1 VPDAVVADAVTK
13 RFRVRSSRSIRN
25 MIIRR
30 MRGEAASD
38 TFPAINNVSFAVEEG
53 EAVGL
58 MGLNGSGKSTLL
70 KMVSGV
76 MRPDQGEVLVR
87 GRIAGLIEVGAGLH
101 PDLTGRENI
110 YLNGAILGMRQ
121 VEIDRKFDAIV
132 DFSGVERFIDNEVR
146 HYSSGMFARLGFSV
160 AVHTEPDVFLVD
172 EVLSVGDQPFPQEV
186 PAAHPGSPR
195 RWPDAD
201 HREPQRPPV
210 RRLCNRGA
218 GAAGRAG
225 SCSTGR
231 RSRRRSCSRPART
244 TMTTTCEARPHANPY
259 GAVGWWRRRC
269 AVRAG
274 PRSPRRGD
282 DLRQPTA
289 GAPAQRVG
297 YAGDVGDQR
306 RRVTGTPLDRFR
318 RYVVSGC
325 TADLGQHL
333 VHRGALTRADVEHVV
348 APLVSVEVVQ
358 RRQVRLSKVE
368 HMHVVATQVPS
379 AVG

>member
-1 VPDAVVADAVTK
+1 VPEAVVADAVTK
-13 RFRVRSSRSIRN
+13 RFRVRSSRSVRN

-76 MRPDQGEVLVR
+76 MRPDRGEVLVR

-121 VEIDRKFDAIV
+121 AEIDRKFDAIV

-172 EVLSVGDQPFPQEV
+172 EVLAVGDQPF
-186 PAAHPGSPR
+186 R
-195 RWPDAD
+195 KKCL
-201 HREPQRPPV
+201 QRIRALHAEGRTMFIVSHNAKQV
-210 RRLCNRGA
+210 RRLCNRGLVLQD
-218 GAAGRAG
+218 GELVFDG
-225 SCSTGR
+225 
-231 RSRRRSCSRPART
+231 PAVDAT
-244 TMTTTCEARPHANPY
+244 KLLQE
-259 GAVGWWRRRC
+259 GEDDDD
-269 AVRAG
+269 
-274 PRSPRRGD
+274 D
-282 DLRQPTA
+282 DL
-289 GAPAQRVG
+289 
-297 YAGDVGDQR
+297 
-306 RRVTGTPLDRFR
+306 
-318 RYVVSGC
+318 
-325 TADLGQHL
+325 
-333 VHRGALTRADVEHVV
+333 
-348 APLVSVEVVQ
+348 
-358 RRQVRLSKVE
+358 
-368 HMHVVATQVPS
+368 
-379 AVG
+379 